1 MDNDTALRIVTILMV
16 VIGVFTIPRV
26 IVNIGVLIFKSKTKE
41 PK

>member
-41 PK
+41 LK